1 MKKTQPLE
9 AAEVENDAVDSE
21 TNAVQTP
28 SVEASK
34 AAKPEEP
41 TFTIEQLRPDARV
54 LFGVSQSTYDGATA
68 SIDREQTFTVDGMRQ
83 HIERWLKEE
92 Y

>member
-1 MKKTQPLE
+1 MKKAQPPIE
-9 AAEVENDAVDSE
+9 AATDKTEQVGKQAERPA
-21 TNAVQTP
+21 
-28 SVEASK
+28 
-34 AAKPEEP
+34 EP
-41 TFTIEQLRPDARV
+41 TFSVEQLRPSARN
-54 LFGVSQSTYDGATA
+54 LFGISQSTYDGATA